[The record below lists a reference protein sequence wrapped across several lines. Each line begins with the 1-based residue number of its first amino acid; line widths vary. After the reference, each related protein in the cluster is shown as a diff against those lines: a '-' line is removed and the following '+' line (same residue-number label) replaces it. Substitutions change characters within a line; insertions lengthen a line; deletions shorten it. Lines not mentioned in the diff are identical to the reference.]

1 MKSSRLKRTLA
12 LAAFTAVCMTA
23 AGGVTASAETT
34 VDSATGSVS
43 YAIGKSDNEQTNI
56 NSYDFGYGLTA
67 VFNGSDR
74 YGVFRN
80 EQIVQL
86 AKTNMKTGYDNTELD
101 ANTPMD
107 AFVDGYAKYVAPSD
121 GSLKYKTGNYP
132 GAIKYGVDGTVE
144 KLDTGNNKE
153 FETTVKEGDI
163 VIFYCS
169 SSNAGA
175 VAGRGLTSLT
185 FTPNKVN
192 VSYTFTETLD
202 ELNDKEITV
211 NYRDLKGSGN
221 VTKNLSETGTTVS
234 GGGKAM
240 VAVVINDV
248 PVTTTITGV
257 TIQ

>member
-12 LAAFTAVCMTA
+12 LAAFTAVCMTV

-43 YAIGKSDNEQTNI
+43 YAIGNSDSAQTNI

-67 VFNGSDR
+67 VFNGTDK

-80 EQIVQL
+80 GQIVQL
-86 AKTNMKTGYDNTELD
+86 AKTNMKTGYDNANLD
-101 ANTPMD
+101 ENTPMD

-121 GSLKYKTGNYP
+121 GSLKYKTGNYT
-132 GAIKYGVDGTVE
+132 GAIKYGVDGTIE
-144 KLDTGNNKE
+144 KLDTGKGKE
-153 FETTVKEGDI
+153 NETTVKEGNI

-169 SSNAGA
+169 STNAGT
-175 VAGRGLTSLT
+175 VADRGLTSLT

-202 ELNDKEITV
+202 ELNEKELTV
-211 NYRDLKGSGN
+211 TYSDLKGTGN
-221 VTKNLSETGTTVS
+221 VTKNFSETGTTVS
-234 GGGKAM
+234 GGGQAM

-248 PVTTTITGV
+248 PATTTITGV